1 VINRE
6 ETNGDQINGEETSG
20 DQNGRGR
27 FRRWLIQRSP
37 TQRRPT
43 RRHRRNR
50 LIRRIMVVLVL
61 AFFAAGL
68 SAFALLYLS
77 PSLVHSSQRKIEDID
92 RQKAEAYRAQLLR
105 STQESLRP
113 NARRKRPVYPY
124 SVVPG
129 GVEDAREL
137 KWAAANDPIVA
148 AHYAGFDYDHARVI
162 RVTVDQTV
170 FVSYRIGNHI
180 YWSRH
185 RLKLRKGEKLITDGK
200 ITARA
205 RCANRV
211 EEVPQQLNSP
221 SEPPPAKFDEPMLE
235 SAGSS
240 TTIPPVEF
248 QSALLNRPLMSGVEP
263 TPPLSLYNPFSFV
276 NVVPFSPPPLP
287 TSVCSPKKPAKGE
300 IEELSGDVHKKKKGG
315 PCGMGG
321 GGAKTPEPGTWLL
334 LITGVAAI
342 WWCVRRTA
350 LPARS

>member
-1 VINRE
+1 M
-6 ETNGDQINGEETSG
+6 INGEEING
-20 DQNGRGR
+20 DQNGTGR
-27 FRRWLIQRSP
+27 FRRWS
-37 TQRRPT
+37 TRRWPT

-50 LIRRIMVVLVL
+50 LIRRIAAVLVL
-61 AFFAAGL
+61 AFFTAGL
-68 SAFALLYLS
+68 SAAALLYLS

-105 STQESLRP
+105 ATQESLRP
-113 NARRKRPVYPY
+113 NARRKRPVFPY

-162 RVTVDQTV
+162 RVTVDQIV

-180 YWSRH
+180 YWTRH

-211 EEVPQQLNSP
+211 EEVPQQLQSA
-221 SEPPPAKFDEPMLE
+221 SEPPPAKFEEPMLE
-235 SAGSS
+235 SAGSF
-240 TTIPPVEF
+240 TIIPPVEF
-248 QSALLNRPLMSGVEP
+248 QSALLNRPEP
-263 TPPLSLYNPFSFV
+263 SRIEAMPVLSRYDPFSFV

-287 TSVCSPKKPAKGE
+287 RGVCSPKKKPGQDEVA
-300 IEELSGDVHKKKKGG
+300 ELSGDAHKKKGG
-315 PCGMGG
+315 PCGTGG

-334 LITGVAAI
+334 LITGVAAM

-350 LPARS
+350 LPARF